1 MNYCMSHLFRF
12 FYQKKEDIV
21 RIVGRGVH
29 WRVEVAQKFPQNAV
43 HPVPKTVHFRPYE
56 QYPGFFTVFSEPC
69 MNRPNE

>member
-56 QYPGFFTVFSEPC
+56 QYPGGFYCFF
-69 MNRPNE
+69 